1 MTVEFFRGGANP
13 GMARGPGPVHVMEN
27 CFDENKIVFVG
38 STFFR
43 NRAKLKQQQ
52 WCRSLILW
60 SKFVRNPSTATRQS
74 QNNTGETPAMISCT
88 CEMIIKG
95 KKKTSH
101 I

>member
-1 MTVEFFRGGANP
+1 MTDAFFKDGANP

-38 STFFR
+38 STFIR
-43 NRAKLKQQQ
+43 NTTKLKQQQ

-60 SKFVRNPSTATRQS
+60 CTFVEIRAQQQDNRRS
-74 QNNTGETPAMISCT
+74 NTGETLAMISST

-95 KKKTSH
+95 KNKTSR